1 YCSQIFIHKGLWR
14 VTPCLGVAIAVRE
27 CGLVSFSNRTHVR
40 GTRKKRLLIGTTK
53 KGSWLESTTSLSIE
67 CTARA
72 GALSSLLGAL
82 FAAFGLFFHHGEL
95 DFALHVVNAVND
107 NANFV
112 ADGVCL
118 LGSRADDLACILV
131 VRVIIVGQGVKRH

>member
-1 YCSQIFIHKGLWR
+1 MARNAMPWR
-14 VTPCLGVAIAVRE
+14 GHCRPRVWACVFFQSYPCAG
-27 CGLVSFSNRTHVR
+27 HP
-40 GTRKKRLLIGTTK
+40 RKKRLLGNNE
-53 KGSWLESTTSLSIE
+53 KGSWLERTTSLSIE

-112 ADGVCL
+112 ADVVCL